1 MPRRYKK
8 RTYRR
13 KPKSTNYLGTASKA
27 LSVAYA
33 VKRLVNVEFKHHNV
47 QQLNTSI
54 TDAGLI
60 VQLSNVGQGD
70 NSQQRDGGSC
80 KFTSFRLAYQFR
92 ISQSAV
98 STIVRVMVVHD
109 KQTNQ
114 AVFTLADLLF
124 DATIQDAIF
133 SPPNINNA
141 SRFNILYDRLHSM
154 AINGNSAN
162 IARIVHKKL
171 NLKTRYDAAV
181 GDITDLT
188 QDSLALV
195 FIGDQATND
204 PAVSFNYRSRFI
216 DN

>member
-1 MPRRYKK
+1 
-8 RTYRR
+8 
-13 KPKSTNYLGTASKA
+13 
-27 LSVAYA
+27 
-33 VKRLVNVEFKHHNV
+33 
-47 QQLNTSI
+47 
-54 TDAGLI
+54 
-60 VQLSNVGQGD
+60 
-70 NSQQRDGGSC
+70 
-80 KFTSFRLAYQFR
+80 
-92 ISQSAV
+92 
-98 STIVRVMVVHD
+98 MVIHD

-124 DATIQDAIF
+124 DATVADAIF

-141 SRFNILYDRLHSM
+141 SRFNILYDRLHTM

-171 NLKTRYDAAV
+171 NLKTRYDAAA

-188 QDSLALV
+188 QDSMALV
-195 FIGDQATND
+195 FIGDQPTND